1 MSKSNSIK
9 KTLFAGVAALGIGAV
24 PMASWAET
32 LGDALASAYKT
43 SGLLEQNRATLRA
56 TDEGVSQAM
65 AALRPSLSYS
75 YSGGKTIYD
84 ADTYGE
90 WSNTLSLVASADLY
104 TFGRNKLAVDVQKEF
119 VLATRAALVNI
130 EQTVLADAVDAY
142 MGVREAQAVLN
153 LRQSAVRLNQQNL
166 RAAQDRFE
174 VGEITRTE
182 VSQYEAQLASTRAEL
197 AAAQGELA
205 AARETY
211 KVAIGHY
218 PEKLSSP
225 PNIKLPVSG
234 VEAAVTLAKQK
245 HPGIVALQHEVRA
258 HDITVEVAE
267 RSILPTVDASISHS
281 VTDNTNSSAYEDNY
295 TSLSVGV
302 SGTIYSGGSIASQVR
317 EAIADRDASRAELL
331 QTTREVEQSVRTN
344 WSLLSVYAASEE
356 ASNAYVKAQRVAYD
370 GVKEEADLGAATTLD
385 VLDAEQD
392 LLDAQVS
399 AIQARIARE
408 TQAFSVLQSMGLLTV
423 DQLKL
428 DVPVY
433 DPSAYYNAVK
443 NAPTTYVSPQ
453 GEKLDR
459 VLKGLMKD

>member
-1 MSKSNSIK
+1 MSKSISIR
-9 KTLFAGVAALGIGAV
+9 KTLFAGVAALGLGAV

-32 LGDALASAYKT
+32 LGDALASAYKN
-43 SGLLEQNRATLRA
+43 SGLLEENRATLRA

-65 AALRPSLSYS
+65 AALRPTLSYS
-75 YSGGKTIYD
+75 YSGTKTFRD
-84 ADTYGE
+84 GDTYSD
-90 WSNTLSLVASADLY
+90 WYNALSLVASVDLY

-153 LRQSAVRLNQQNL
+153 LRQNAVKLNQQNL

-174 VGEITRTE
+174 VGEITRTD

-225 PNIKLPVSG
+225 PNIKLPVSS

-267 RSILPTVDASISHS
+267 RSILPTVDASITHTLNDSDDLS
-281 VTDNTNSSAYEDNY
+281 YDNN

-302 SGTIYSGGSIASQVR
+302 SGTIYGGGSIASQVR

>member
-1 MSKSNSIK
+1 MSKSISIR

-32 LGDALASAYKT
+32 LGDALASAYKN

-75 YSGGKTIYD
+75 YSGTKTFRD
-84 ADTYGE
+84 GDTYLD
-90 WSNTLSLVASADLY
+90 WYNALSLVASVDLY

-211 KVAIGHY
+211 KVAIGQY

-225 PNIKLPVSG
+225 PNIKLPVSD

-267 RSILPTVDASISHS
+267 RSVLPTVDASITHTLNDSDALS
-281 VTDNTNSSAYEDNY
+281 YDNN

>member
-1 MSKSNSIK
+1 MSKSISIR

-32 LGDALASAYKT
+32 LGDALASAYKN

-267 RSILPTVDASISHS
+267 RSVLPTVDASITHTLNDSDALS
-281 VTDNTNSSAYEDNY
+281 YDNN

>member
-1 MSKSNSIK
+1 MSKSISIR

-32 LGDALASAYKT
+32 LGDALASAYKN

-75 YSGGKTIYD
+75 YSGTKTFRD
-84 ADTYGE
+84 GDTYLD
-90 WSNTLSLVASADLY
+90 WYNALSLVASVDLY

-211 KVAIGHY
+211 KVAIGQY

-225 PNIKLPVSG
+225 PNIKLPVSD

-267 RSILPTVDASISHS
+267 RSVLPTVDASITHTLNDSDALS
-281 VTDNTNSSAYEDNY
+281 YDNN

-302 SGTIYSGGSIASQVR
+302 SGTIYGGGSIASQVR

>member
-1 MSKSNSIK
+1 MSKSISIR

-32 LGDALASAYKT
+32 LGDALASAYKN

-119 VLATRAALVNI
+119 VLATRAALVNV

-153 LRQSAVRLNQQNL
+153 LRQSAVRLNLQNL

-267 RSILPTVDASISHS
+267 RSILPTVGASITHTLNDSDALS
-281 VTDNTNSSAYEDNY
+281 YDNN

-317 EAIADRDASRAELL
+317 AAIADRDASRAELL

>member
-1 MSKSNSIK
+1 MSKSISIR

-32 LGDALASAYKT
+32 LGDALASAYKN

-119 VLATRAALVNI
+119 VLATRAALVNV

-153 LRQSAVRLNQQNL
+153 LRQSAVRLNLQNL

-267 RSILPTVDASISHS
+267 RSILPTVGASISHS
-281 VTDNTNSSAYEDNY
+281 VTDTSTQAYDDNY

-317 EAIADRDASRAELL
+317 AAIADRDASRAELL

-428 DVPVY
+428 NVPVY